1 MGLQIQV
8 TMIVFFYV
16 RDVSVMCLLALMTG
30 TERTTRSLQVL
41 TWIIDINAEEP
52 VTAQGVLD

>member
-1 MGLQIQV
+1 
-8 TMIVFFYV
+8 MIVFFYV